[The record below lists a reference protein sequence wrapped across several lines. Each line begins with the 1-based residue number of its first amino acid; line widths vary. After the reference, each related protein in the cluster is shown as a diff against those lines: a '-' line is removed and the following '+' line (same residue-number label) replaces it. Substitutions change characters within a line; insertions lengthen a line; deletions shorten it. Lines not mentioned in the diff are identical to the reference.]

1 MKAIMTGVALAAVVA
16 AAPAFAADELK
27 QVAQAN
33 LQAEQPQATEGT
45 TACPEGGNG
54 TGGQDTANCAP
65 ASTGSLAAQPT
76 PAEGDAA
83 AQTEQPQ
90 TPAADV
96 VAGSDAKFIGE
107 QSSDDVLSSELVGL
121 NVYNHADETL
131 GDVNDIVW
139 TKDGAIEAIIIGVGG
154 FLGIGEKN
162 VAVAYDAVNI
172 STDENGD
179 KKLVLDATAD
189 ELAAAPEFTTTS
201 QKLAMLRAQQSE
213 QETQGAGGMTPAPAP
228 EPAPAQ

>member
-83 AQTEQPQ
+83 AQAEQPQ

-107 QSSDDVLSSELVGL
+107 QSSDDVLSSELIGL
-121 NVYNHADETL
+121 NVYDHADETL

-139 TKDGAIEAIIIGVGG
+139 TKDGAIEAIIVGVGG

-162 VAVAYDAVNI
+162 VAVAYDAINV
-172 STDENGD
+172 STDADGN

-201 QKLAMLRAQQSE
+201 QKLAMLRAQQSD
-213 QETQGAGGMTPAPAP
+213 QAQGAGGMTPAPTP

>member
-16 AAPAFAADELK
+16 AAPAFAAGELK

-33 LQAEQPQATEGT
+33 LQAEQPQASEGT

-54 TGGQDTANCAP
+54 TGEQDTANCAP

-121 NVYNHADETL
+121 NVYDHADETL

-139 TKDGAIEAIIIGVGG
+139 TKDGAIEAIIVGVGG

-162 VAVAYDAVNI
+162 VAVAYDAINV
-172 STDENGD
+172 STDADGN

-213 QETQGAGGMTPAPAP
+213 QQTQGAGGMTPAPTP